1 MRPGDKFKA
10 VGERRRYT
18 VMAADSRFAI
28 AVKPFAARKTY
39 LYTIMD
45 LERGVRGRC
54 DLIFGPPADLS
65 TTVGAFEALTMLKNG
80 EMGVSGRRNKPLEPE
95 EIKQLTDQS

>member
-18 VMAADSRFAI
+18 VMAADNRFTI

-39 LYTIMD
+39 LYTITD
-45 LERGVRGRC
+45 LKRGVRGRC
-54 DLIFGPPADLS
+54 DLIFGPPGDLN
-65 TTVGAFEALTMLKNG
+65 TTVGAFEALIMLKNG
-80 EMGVSGRRNKPLEPE
+80 DMAVSGRRYKPLEPE
-95 EIKQLTDQS
+95 EISQLTDQS